1 MNKEME
7 NTTFLTTKS
16 IFMDLTQLLDALA
29 CSTDSQM
36 TLDLEEMKNHL
47 KLEMQALVL
56 LAESSALQLINEDY
70 SKVITQIYF

>member
-16 IFMDLTQLLDALA
+16 IFMDLTQSLDALA

>member
-16 IFMDLTQLLDALA
+16 IFMDLTQSLDALA

-47 KLEMQALVL
+47 KLEMQAPVL
-56 LAESSALQLINEDY
+56 LAESLALQLINEDY
-70 SKVITQIYF
+70 SKVIT